1 MGLIP
6 DEVIDEVLA
15 RTDIVELI
23 SPRVPLRRSGANFK
37 ALCPFHRE
45 KTPSFMVSPSKQ
57 IWHCFGCGM
66 GGGVVNF
73 LMKYEN
79 LEFPEAVRMLAQK
92 VGVRIPET
100 REISPGAK
108 SKRKS
113 LYEINELAAKY
124 FQKNLEDPKE
134 GRPARE
140 YLKQRAIEDETCHR
154 FRLGYAPHRW
164 DGFFNYAK
172 REGISCDFLVQAGLI
187 LPGKEGNYYDR
198 FRNKLIFPICDFQG
212 RVIGFGSRV
221 LDQTLPKYINSP
233 ETDIFRKGRNLY
245 GLNLAREYARDH
257 TYVIVVEGYM
267 DCITLYQNGFKSVV
281 ASLGTALTADH
292 VRLLKRFT
300 NTVCM
305 VYDSDQA
312 GEAASL
318 RGLDLVVAE
327 DLRCKIVTLPRGF
340 DPDDYLRRKGRESF
354 QDQLDRALDLFDY
367 KLNLLTSKYDSSKVE
382 DIAKIT
388 AEMLPTIARMTNA
401 VLRSGYI
408 KELSKRLAV
417 DVEALII
424 ELRRLKDRGAT
435 YYQPEIK
442 ESPSPMSSVEKTLIR
457 LMLED
462 KDVGL
467 KVKDSLEVEDF
478 RDSRAKRIVQAL
490 FKSISEQKSI
500 DPAHLMSH
508 MDGDEISQMIS
519 GLLVGPDEL
528 MNRKKVADDCIE
540 RIREANLK
548 HRRLALQ
555 RKIRLAEAAGDD
567 AQRME
572 LLAEFQKLIGGSKEK
587 L

>member
-23 SPRVPLRRSGANFK
+23 SSRVPLKRAGANFR

-66 GGGVVNF
+66 GGSVVNF
-73 LMKYEN
+73 LMKFEN

-92 VGVRIPET
+92 VGVKIPET
-100 REISPGAK
+100 REGSPGAK
-108 SKRKS
+108 SKRKL

-124 FQKNLEDPKE
+124 FQKNLADPKD
-134 GRPARE
+134 GRSARE

-154 FRLGYAPHRW
+154 FRLGYAPDRW
-164 DGFFNYAK
+164 DGFFSYAK
-172 REGISCDFLVQAGLI
+172 GKGISFDFLLQAGLI
-187 LPGKEGNYYDR
+187 LPGKEGGYFDR

-212 RVIGFGSRV
+212 RVVGFGSRV

-233 ETDIFRKGRNLY
+233 ETDCFRKGRNLY
-245 GLNLAREYARDH
+245 GLNLAREWVRDH
-257 TYVIVVEGYM
+257 NYIIVVEGYM
-267 DCITLYQNGFKSVV
+267 DCITIYQNGFKNVV
-281 ASLGTALTADH
+281 ASLGTALTTDH

-300 NTVCM
+300 NAVCM

-340 DPDDYLRRKGRESF
+340 DPDDYLRRKGRQSF
-354 QDQLDRALDLFDY
+354 QNQLDRALDLFDY

-388 AEMLPTIARMTNA
+388 AEMLPTIARIQNA
-401 VLRSGYI
+401 VLKSGYI

-417 DVEALII
+417 DKEALLI
-424 ELRRLKDRGAT
+424 ELGRVKDRGAT
-435 YYQPEIK
+435 YYRPKIN
-442 ESPSPMSSVEKTLIR
+442 ESQSAMRSEERTLIR

-467 KVKDSLEVEDF
+467 RVKDSLEVEDF
-478 RDSRAKRIVQAL
+478 QDPRAKRIVAAL
-490 FKSISEQKSI
+490 FESISERRSI

-508 MDGDEISQMIS
+508 MEGDEISQMIS
-519 GLLVGPDEL
+519 GLLVGPDEPT
-528 MNRKKVADDCIE
+528 NREKVADDCIE
-540 RIREANLK
+540 RIKEANLK

-555 RKIRLAEAAGDD
+555 RRIRLAEAAGDD

-572 LLAEFQKLIGGSKEK
+572 LLAEFQKLIGGSKER